1 MLRTDRAGLAC
12 DPETLALQALA
23 FVAADAEL
31 GPRLLDLTGLD
42 AAGLRARAA
51 DRDVLA
57 ATLGFLA
64 GHEPS
69 LLACARALGVAPA
82 ALVAA
87 EAALA
92 A

>member
-1 MLRTDRAGLAC
+1 VLRNDAKSRS

-23 FVAADAEL
+23 YVAADADL
-31 GPRLLDLTGLD
+31 GPRLLELTGLD
-42 AAGLRARAA
+42 ADSLRARAA

-64 GHEPS
+64 AHEPS
-69 LLACARALGVAPA
+69 LIGCAHALGVAPA

-92 A
+92 G